1 MHRHRQ
7 LASFAV
13 LVCIPHQLDEAEGQ
27 EQACQKVKGAVLVAS
42 DEEISAPLLAGQL
55 QINFIP
61 GGDFLSQLRLEHL
74 QPGAK
79 ADDDAAADCIAGLLI
94 QAVWRFGRM
103 GGRQVLK
110 QAVQIGLTA

>member
-1 MHRHRQ
+1 MHRYRQ
-7 LASFAV
+7 FASFAV

-27 EQACQKVKGAVLVAS
+27 EQACQKVKGAVLVAGNK
-42 DEEISAPLLAGQL
+42 EVGAPLLAGQL
-55 QINFIP
+55 QVNFIP
-61 GGDFLSQLRLEHL
+61 GGDLLNQLRLEHL
-74 QPGAK
+74 QTGAE

-110 QAVQIGLTA
+110 QAVQIGLAA